1 MTIGT
6 DTLAQDTFNRANG
19 NLNGSTMSDA
29 VNTWTTVSGTCSV
42 ASNKETGAGV
52 ARVTSNSGIG
62 NANYSV
68 QAEQYMKGDVSIAS
82 DGVDGILTLF
92 ARYVDSNNFY
102 YATIQCTAS
111 NYEPLYY
118 NIGKVVSGS
127 HTSLTSGQEDDTG
140 GTTWRFDADGTSLK
154 LFKGGS
160 QVLSTTDS
168 AITGTGY
175 PALSSGARTGVGG
188 AAFLNDNF
196 IVKGTAVGGGT
207 EVAITGQAITS
218 AQGSLGKTLSKALV
232 GQGVT
237 SAQGTLSPLKSVTL
251 GGIEIASAQG
261 DLSKTLDI
269 ALTGIGIASAQGT
282 VNPDT
287 GDFAALTGIGIAS
300 GQGSLGITLEIAL
313 TGIEITSAQGSV
325 AIGSNSSLTNPSATG
340 ITYSGWTATVD
351 YSP

>member
-1 MTIGT
+1 VTIGT
-6 DTLAQDTFNRANG
+6 DTLAQDSFNRSNG
-19 NLNGSTMSDA
+19 TLNGSTMSDA

-68 QAEQYMKGDVSIAS
+68 QAEQYMKGDVSVAS

-102 YATIQCTAS
+102 YATIQCAAS

-175 PALSSGARTGVGG
+175 PALSSGSRTGSGG
-188 AAFLNDNF
+188 ATYSNDNF
-196 IVKGTAVGGGT
+196 IVKGTTASGDTNVSCSTEELTLTTYPATVNAETNVLASTEALTLTTYPATITVTSDTNISASTEELTLTTYPATIVKAVN
-207 EVAITGQAITS
+207 VQAITELLTLTTYPATIQKAVEVLAS
-218 AQGSLGKTLSKALV
+218 TELLTLTTYPATISTSSGSLS
-232 GQGVT
+232 
-237 SAQGTLSPLKSVTL
+237 
-251 GGIEIASAQG
+251 
-261 DLSKTLDI
+261 
-269 ALTGIGIASAQGT
+269 
-282 VNPDT
+282 NPQAT
-287 GDFAALTGIGIAS
+287 MT
-300 GQGSLGITLEIAL
+300 
-313 TGIEITSAQGSV
+313 
-325 AIGSNSSLTNPSATG
+325 ATG
-340 ITYSGWTATVD
+340 WSVLTIDVAV
-351 YSP
+351 